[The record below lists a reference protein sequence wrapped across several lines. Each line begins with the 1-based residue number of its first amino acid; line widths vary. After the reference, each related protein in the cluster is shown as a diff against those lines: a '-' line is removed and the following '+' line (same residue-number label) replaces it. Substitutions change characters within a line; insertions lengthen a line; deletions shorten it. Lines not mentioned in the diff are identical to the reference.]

1 MYGDQ
6 TFEAILERML
16 GNLPN
21 DIDKREGSVAYDMLA
36 PKAIELA
43 MAYLELSNVI
53 DIGFAATTYGE
64 FLDLKASEA
73 GLTRIPSAKAT
84 GFVFFESLVDG
95 LEIPAGTVVYTD
107 SGVRFLTDNDT
118 AIFEGSASSSITAEV
133 AGLAGNVPVNSII
146 NVEIAELTCNND
158 TVTVGGKDT
167 QSDEDLLNAYNAKL
181 RAPVASGNIHHYRQ
195 WASEVSGIGDA
206 RVIPLWNGNGTV
218 KVMLVSTEK
227 KPVTAGKV
235 TEVTN
240 YINSVRP
247 IGATITVESAVAK
260 TITVS
265 ADLTLAINYTL
276 AGVKTEI
283 EREITEYFAAAS
295 FVDIDI
301 KFSKIGNIIL
311 GIPGV
316 LDYTTLTVNG
326 TSSNV
331 LLAENETP
339 VLGVVTLT

>member
-1 MYGDQ
+1 MYGEQ

-16 GNLPN
+16 NNLPN
-21 DIDKREGSVAYDMLA
+21 TIDKREGSVAYDMLA

-84 GFVFFESLVDG
+84 GLVVFSSLVDG
-95 LEIPAGTVVYTD
+95 LEIPTGTVVYTD
-107 SGVRFLTDNDT
+107 SGIRFLTDNDT
-118 AIFEGSASSSITAEV
+118 AIFNGTASSSVTAEV
-133 AGLAGNVPVNSII
+133 AGLSGNVPVNSII
-146 NVEIAELTCNND
+146 NVEIAEVTCNNSSI
-158 TVTVGGKDT
+158 TINGKDT

-195 WASEVSGIGDA
+195 WASEVLGIGDA

-218 KVMLVSTEK
+218 KILLVGTDK
-227 KPVTAGKV
+227 KPVIASKV
-235 TEVTN
+235 TEVTD

-247 IGATITVESAVAK
+247 IGSTITVESAIAK

-265 ADLTLAINYTL
+265 ADITLAINYTL
-276 AGVKTEI
+276 ANVKIEI
-283 EREITEYFAAAS
+283 EREITEYFASAS

-316 LDYTTLTVNG
+316 LDYSTLTINNQ
-326 TSSNV
+326 SSNI